1 MIRRPPRSTLFP
13 YTTLFRSETERVDL
27 DAVAEAAVLGVLDA
41 VALLRQLVP
50 ELGEGAHLAHLLD
63 EADARVDEEGDARDD
78 LAELLLRHLARVADR
93 VEDGDRGADGVGDL
107 LLR

>member
-27 DAVAEAAVLGVLDA
+27 DAVAEPAVPGVLDA

-63 EADARVDEEGDARDD
+63 EAE
-78 LAELLLRHLARVADR
+78 DR
-93 VEDGDRGADGVGDL
+93 KSTRLNSSHANISYAVFCLKKKKQKPQYQTPSISR
-107 LLR
+107 